1 MMYKI
6 LGVLAFLCIIA
17 CSDAVNIKPKLVVV
31 SGDFAERTNVFAYEF
46 LKELNLE
53 EEPGNNFF
61 VSPLGLHMALGMLL
75 NGSDNDSKTEL
86 LNTLKLNG
94 LSDSEINKSYQQ
106 LIEGLPQADPKVVN
120 TLANSI
126 WQDQNFTVEP
136 SFINVLKESFK
147 AELYREDFSSQE
159 TLDKINQWASDH
171 TNAKVKKVLDEISQD
186 QIMFLI
192 NALYFKGDWSQQ
204 FDKKNTYKTGFNGL
218 SRITQVDMMSRR
230 DTIAY
235 GAFDKFQMAELSYG
249 SGQYAMTIILPEQE
263 QSMDQF
269 INQLDQQTVK
279 DAIAGLKVQKVD
291 LEMPKIKMEYSIKLN
306 DILSKMG
313 MPTLFGSG
321 ADLSKIAPPA
331 GRLKVGFVKQ
341 DSYVD
346 INEEGT
352 EAAAVTTIGIEVTSV
367 PNYPRFACNRPFIFL
382 IREKSSNTV
391 QFIGKIVN
399 L

>member
-17 CSDAVNIKPKLVVV
+17 CSDAVNIKPKPVVV

-75 NGSDNDSKTEL
+75 NGSDNESKTEL

-192 NALYFKGDWSQQ
+192 NALYFKGVWSQQ

-235 GAFDKFQMAELSYG
+235 GAFEKFQMAELSYG

-279 DAIAGLKVQKVD
+279 DAIAGLKVQKID

-331 GRLKVGFVKQ
+331 GKLKVGFVKQ

-382 IREKSSNTV
+382 IREKSSNTI